1 MNIED
6 KSSPQPTSKTFFD
19 SDATNTSIP
28 DPDEKINPSGE
39 KSLKDALTKKFSL
52 RDTLAREQLSE
63 MFYEMAATPVERE
76 IVEKYKAEIVNID
89 AKIDERREILER
101 GLHLLQ

>member
-1 MNIED
+1 M
-6 KSSPQPTSKTFFD
+6 TSRYGENPSYAFLR
-19 SDATNTSIP
+19 DASISIIP
-28 DPDEKINPSGE
+28 DPDEKSNPSDE
-39 KSLKDALTKKFSL
+39 KSLKESLEGKFSL
-52 RDTLAREQLSE
+52 RDTIAREHLSE